1 MLDPLLSRAIAL
13 GFAVLFIGAAWHKL
27 SSLDRFE
34 AVLRDYRLLPA
45 LASRPL
51 AVLIPATELM
61 LGVGWISGLL
71 PRITALATAG
81 LVTAYAVAMGI
92 NLVRGRIYIDCG
104 CGFGTSTDT
113 EQALSASLVA
123 RNILLIGLA
132 VLSLVPVAERDLG
145 ITDYGVVLAS
155 LLTAILLYAG
165 WGQLI
170 RNRAAIMTWTG
181 K

>member
-1 MLDPLLSRAIAL
+1 MIDPLLSRVIAC

-27 SSLDRFE
+27 SGLDRFE

-45 LASRPL
+45 LVSRPL
-51 AVLIPATELM
+51 TLLIPAIELM
-61 LGVGWISGLL
+61 LGLGWISGLL
-71 PRITALATAG
+71 PRITALASAS
-81 LVTAYAVAMGI
+81 LVATYALAIGI

-104 CGFGTSTDT
+104 CGFGAFTNE
-113 EQALSASLVA
+113 EQALSSSLVA

-132 VLSLVPVAERDLG
+132 ILSLVPAAERDLG
-145 ITDYGVVLAS
+145 VTDYGVVLAG
-155 LLTAILLYAG
+155 LLTAILLYASS
-165 WGQLI
+165 GQLI

>member
-1 MLDPLLSRAIAL
+1 MIDPLILKVIAF

-45 LASRPL
+45 FAIRPL
-51 AVLIPATELM
+51 SLLIPAIELT
-61 LGVGWISGLL
+61 LGLSWISGLL
-71 PRITALATAG
+71 PRITALASASLLAT
-81 LVTAYAVAMGI
+81 YALAMGI
-92 NLVRGRIYIDCG
+92 NLLRGRIYIDCG
-104 CGFGTSTDT
+104 CGFGASTES
-113 EQALSASLVA
+113 EQALSWSLVA

-132 VLSLVPVAERDLG
+132 VLPLVAVAERDLG
-145 ITDYGVVLAS
+145 MTDYVVVVAG

-165 WGQLI
+165 SGQLI
-170 RNRAAIMTWTG
+170 KNRAAIKTWRG